1 MRLEPDLRDSPFLTK
16 TSPDAMASRSHSE
29 IERLRSL
36 LRKAM
41 PGASMVEI
49 APGEV
54 IGLYQRPD
62 EA

>member
-1 MRLEPDLRDSPFLTK
+1 MDDVLRISR
-16 TSPDAMASRSHSE
+16 ASERRVALAKVTNAE
-29 IERLRSL
+29 LERLRSL